1 MSATRLLVLHEDPFL
16 KSELKSLPR
25 KEFHYVGVEGWPEL
39 ITALRDSGASVI
51 PVVDPYFGQPDGRLA
66 AELRALLID
75 FPSIAVAA
83 AMRVEPSRTEDLRTL
98 GKWGVVE
105 IISLDH
111 DDTSAALDRRLRQ
124 MLGHKLKQL
133 VDALLSEETSGRARA
148 ILDAAA
154 EIVVAGGAG
163 THLSARLNLSR
174 RTLLRWTATAGLPPA
189 RQILAWMRILL
200 AAELLDDPGR
210 TVLQAARSAGYSSDS
225 SLRRITNRFVGLS
238 PTDMR
243 ARGAFAAAAK
253 PFKAALAEGRS
264 GVIHDGAGGG
274 SKGRSK
280 RRLVAETAA
289 VAADDE

>member
-1 MSATRLLVLHEDPFL
+1 LLVALH
-16 KSELKSLPR
+16 
-25 KEFHYVGVEGWPEL
+25 
-39 ITALRDSGASVI
+39 DSGASVI
-51 PVVDPYFGQPDGRLA
+51 PVVDPYFDQPDGRLA

-83 AMRVEPSRTEDLRTL
+83 ALRVEPSRTEDLRTL

-105 IISLDH
+105 IISLEH
-111 DDTSAALDRRLRQ
+111 DDTSAALDQRLRR

-133 VDALLSEETSGRARA
+133 VDALLSDETLGRAQA

-154 EIVVAGGAG
+154 EIVVAGGTGA
-163 THLSARLNLSR
+163 HLSARLKLSR
-174 RTLLRWTATAGLPPA
+174 RTLLRWTTRAGLPPG

-210 TVLQAARSAGYSSDS
+210 TVLQAARAAGYSTDS
-225 SLRRITNRFVGLS
+225 GLRRITSRFVGLS

-253 PFKAALAEGRS
+253 PFKVALAEARS
-264 GVIHDGAGGG
+264 GVIYDEAGGG
-274 SKGRSK
+274 SKGRPK
-280 RRLVAETAA
+280 RKWAAETAA
-289 VAADDE
+289 VAADEE